1 MRQNILPYSEAW
13 CRYVLRYCIGM
24 SRQFAQDYYISYK
37 ECLMKKQTLAIVKA
51 ALESDDTVTEAERMV
66 LLRKAPVKKK
76 MLNARQAMEIL
87 NVSRNSLRAYVKAGK
102 LDEIRLS
109 PRKIRFIE
117 EQVCRLAYEGCETI
131 REL

>member
-1 MRQNILPYSEAW
+1 
-13 CRYVLRYCIGM
+13 
-24 SRQFAQDYYISYK
+24 
-37 ECLMKKQTLAIVKA
+37 MKKQTLAIVKA